1 MKLNRI
7 FMLNERRI
15 LNNEVIF
22 KTNSPILIE
31 DLEEN
36 PVLPIESG
44 IEYFNKQ
51 FNAIHHRILK
61 DIRGDRLKMLYQ
73 IGIGSRTGQGFGMVE
88 VV

>member
-44 IEYFNKQ
+44 IEYFNEQ
-51 FNAIHHRILK
+51 FNAIQHRILK